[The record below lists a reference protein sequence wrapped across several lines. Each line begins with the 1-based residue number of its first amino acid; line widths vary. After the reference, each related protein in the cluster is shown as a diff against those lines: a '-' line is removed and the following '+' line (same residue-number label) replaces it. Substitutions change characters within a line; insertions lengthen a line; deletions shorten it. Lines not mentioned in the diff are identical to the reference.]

1 MSKSTFT
8 VPVKKETSGSVI
20 KVIRRQ
26 KGKQEPSVPTFN
38 PPPVILQN
46 VQHSEITPNLAEVGD
61 TKSRKQTLKGPKLV
75 TENKTQNQGSSS
87 SKNNPP
93 NNPIRKTP
101 KRPEKPESAFTQ
113 FIKKRAP
120 LFEAKGA
127 TNGYEQASKCWQTL
141 SPALKNKYEGN
152 YQKEKTKY
160 LSDIV
165 KYDEKVKSMQ
175 VKEDETNAKGNY
187 CFISHRSVK
196 KCLNGQ
202 NCL

>member
-8 VPVKKETSGSVI
+8 VPIKKESSGSVI

-26 KGKQEPSVPTFN
+26 KDKQEPNIPFN
-38 PPPVILQN
+38 PLPVSLQN
-46 VQHSEITPNLAEVGD
+46 NQHSKSPTNLVEVGD
-61 TKSRKQTLKGPKLV
+61 TKSREETPNV

-87 SKNNPP
+87 SKSEPSINPS
-93 NNPIRKTP
+93 RKTL
-101 KRPEKPESAFTQ
+101 KKPEKPESAFTQ

-127 TNGYEQASKCWQTL
+127 DNGYEQASKCWQKL
-141 SPALKNKYEGN
+141 SPALKNRYEGA

-165 KYDEKVKSMQ
+165 KYDEKVKRIK
-175 VKEDETNAKGNY
+175 VKENEKKAKGKY
-187 CFISHRSVK
+187 LFDFF
-196 KCLNGQ
+196 
-202 NCL
+202 